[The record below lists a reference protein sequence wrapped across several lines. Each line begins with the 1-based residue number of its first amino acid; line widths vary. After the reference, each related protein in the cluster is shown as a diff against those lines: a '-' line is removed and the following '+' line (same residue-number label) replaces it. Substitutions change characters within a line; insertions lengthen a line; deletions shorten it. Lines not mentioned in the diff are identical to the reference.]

1 MLSRKVV
8 DERSTK
14 EEEEEAE
21 SLKLMILAGFFLS
34 VRASYAVIAMTAK
47 RLVRRRKEKRGE
59 EIVFILFSYYIY
71 IYISP

>member
-47 RLVRRRKEKRGE
+47 RLVRRRKEKRRE
-59 EIVFILFSYYIY
+59 ERR
-71 IYISP
+71 

>member
-34 VRASYAVIAMTAK
+34 VRASYAVIDMNAK

-59 EIVFILFSYYIY
+59 EIVFILFYYYIY